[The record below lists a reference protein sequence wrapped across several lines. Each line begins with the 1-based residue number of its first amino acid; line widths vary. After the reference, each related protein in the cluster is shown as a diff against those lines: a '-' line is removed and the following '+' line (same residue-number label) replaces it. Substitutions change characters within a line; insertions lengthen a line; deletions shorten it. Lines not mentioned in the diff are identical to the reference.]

1 MELYARKRRWK
12 WLLLLAAFMIFGG
25 TFIYTSHLVEKVR
38 TEEQKNLR
46 LWVDAVNRKA
56 QMVSYTESFFRQIK
70 EEERRRVELLAGAYR
85 RLATSED
92 MADLTFFLDM
102 IEKNKTIPV
111 VLTDSHRNI
120 QGAANVD
127 FDLKKVKR
135 LEGEILEQFSKYP
148 PIPFE
153 YLKGRTHYL
162 YYTDSRLFSE
172 LQEVLND
179 LDRSFI
185 DEVVVNSAS
194 VPVLITDSLRSRIL
208 AQGNIDSVL
217 LRQYPSVE
225 ALTDFLKSENEPIRI
240 TLSQYGT
247 CYVFYRDS
255 YLLTQLRYFPFVQLG
270 IIGLFLMVAY
280 FLFST
285 ARRSEQNQVWVGMAR
300 ETAHQLGTP
309 MSSLMAWM
317 ELLKME
323 EVQHPAIPEIEK
335 DIRRLETITERF
347 SKIGSKP
354 QLENNDVLKII
365 NDSLEYLK
373 TRTSRKVQYLVD
385 NKTGKN
391 SLPIPCNVYL
401 LEWVIENLIKNAVD
415 AMGGIGTFTV
425 VIQED
430 PKHIILDFTDTGKGI
445 PRSKHKTIFQPG
457 YTSKKRGWGLGL
469 SLARRIVNDYH
480 KGRIFVKNSQ
490 PGVGTTIRVILKKD

>member
-1 MELYARKRRWK
+1 MELYARKRTWK

-25 TFIYTSHLVEKVR
+25 TFVYTGHLVDKVR
-38 TEEQKNLR
+38 KEEQKNLR

-56 QMVSYTESFFRQIK
+56 QMVSYTETFFRQIK

-85 RLATSED
+85 RLSSAED
-92 MADLTFFLDM
+92 MADLTFFLEM

-111 VLTDSHRNI
+111 VLTDSKGNI

-127 FDLKKVKR
+127 FDPKKVKR
-135 LEGEILEQFSKYP
+135 LEGELLEKFSKYP

-153 YLKGRTHYL
+153 YLRGRTHYL

-172 LQEVLND
+172 LQDVLND

-194 VPVLITDSLRSRIL
+194 VPVLITDSLRSRII
-208 AQGNIDSVL
+208 AQGNIDTAL
-217 LRQYPSVE
+217 LKHYPSVR

-240 TLSQYGT
+240 NLSQYGT

-255 YLLTQLRYFPFVQLG
+255 YLLTQLRYYPFVQLG

-280 FLFST
+280 VLFST

-323 EVQHPAIPEIEK
+323 EVEHPAISEMEK

-347 SKIGSKP
+347 SKIGSRP
-354 QLENNDVLKII
+354 QLESNDILKII
-365 NDSLEYLK
+365 HDSLEYLK
-373 TRTSRKVQYLVD
+373 TRTSRKVQYLIE
-385 NKTGKN
+385 NKTEKS
-391 SLPIPCNVYL
+391 SLYIPCNVYL
-401 LEWVIENLIKNAVD
+401 LEWVIENLVKNAVD

-425 VIQED
+425 MIQED
-430 PKHIILDFTDTGKGI
+430 PKHVILDFTDTGKGI
-445 PRSKHKTIFQPG
+445 PRSKYKTIFQPG

-469 SLARRIVNDYH
+469 SLARRIVRDYH
-480 KGRIFVKNSQ
+480 RGRIFVKSSQ
-490 PGVGTTIRVILKKD
+490 PGIGTTIRVILRKD

>member
-1 MELYARKRRWK
+1 M
-12 WLLLLAAFMIFGG
+12 
-25 TFIYTSHLVEKVR
+25 
-38 TEEQKNLR
+38 
-46 LWVDAVNRKA
+46 
-56 QMVSYTESFFRQIK
+56 
-70 EEERRRVELLAGAYR
+70 
-85 RLATSED
+85 
-92 MADLTFFLDM
+92 
-102 IEKNKTIPV
+102 
-111 VLTDSHRNI
+111 
-120 QGAANVD
+120 
-127 FDLKKVKR
+127 
-135 LEGEILEQFSKYP
+135 
-148 PIPFE
+148 
-153 YLKGRTHYL
+153 
-162 YYTDSRLFSE
+162 
-172 LQEVLND
+172 
-179 LDRSFI
+179 
-185 DEVVVNSAS
+185 NSAS

-373 TRTSRKVQYLVD
+373 TRPHAKCSIWWITRQVKIHYPFPVMCIYWNGSS
-385 NKTGKN
+385 KT
-391 SLPIPCNVYL
+391 
-401 LEWVIENLIKNAVD
+401 
-415 AMGGIGTFTV
+415 
-425 VIQED
+425 
-430 PKHIILDFTDTGKGI
+430 
-445 PRSKHKTIFQPG
+445 
-457 YTSKKRGWGLGL
+457 
-469 SLARRIVNDYH
+469 
-480 KGRIFVKNSQ
+480 
-490 PGVGTTIRVILKKD
+490 

>member
-1 MELYARKRRWK
+1 MELYTRKRRWK

-25 TFIYTSHLVEKVR
+25 TFLYTGHLVEKVR
-38 TEEQKNLR
+38 NEEQKNLR

-56 QMVSYTESFFRQIK
+56 QMVSYTETFFRQIK

-85 RLATSED
+85 RLANSED
-92 MADLTFFLDM
+92 MADLTFFLEM

-111 VLTDSHRNI
+111 VLTDAEGNI

-127 FDLKKVKR
+127 FDVKKVKR
-135 LEGEILEQFSKYP
+135 LEGELLEKFSKYQ

-153 YLKGRTHYL
+153 YLRGRTHYL

-172 LQEVLND
+172 LQDVLND

-185 DEVVVNSAS
+185 DEVVINSAS
-194 VPVLITDSLRSRIL
+194 VPVLITDSLRSRII
-208 AQGNIDSVL
+208 ASGNIDSTL
-217 LRQYPSVE
+217 LHQYPSVE

-240 TLSQYGT
+240 NLSQYGT
-247 CYVFYRDS
+247 CFVFYLDS
-255 YLLTQLRYFPFVQLG
+255 YLLTQLRYYPFVQLG

-317 ELLKME
+317 ELLKLE
-323 EVQHPAIPEIEK
+323 EINHPAIAEMEK

-347 SKIGSKP
+347 SKIGSRP
-354 QLENNDVLKII
+354 QLENHDILKII
-365 NDSLEYLK
+365 HDSLEYLK
-373 TRTSRKVQYLVD
+373 TRTSRKVNYIVE
-385 NKTGKN
+385 NKTGQHE
-391 SLPIPCNVYL
+391 LLIPCNASL
-401 LEWVIENLIKNAVD
+401 LEWVIENLVKNAVD
-415 AMGGIGTFTV
+415 AMGGVGTFTV
-425 VIQED
+425 SVQED
-430 PKHIILDFTDTGKGI
+430 NGHVILDFTDTGKGI
-445 PRSKHKTIFQPG
+445 PRSRFRTIFQPG

-469 SLARRIVNDYH
+469 SLARRIVQEYH
-480 KGRIFVKNSQ
+480 RGKIFVKSSQ
-490 PGVGTTIRVILKKD
+490 PGQGTTLRVVLKKG

>member
-1 MELYARKRRWK
+1 MELYARKRTWK

-25 TFIYTSHLVEKVR
+25 TFVYTGHLVDKVR
-38 TEEQKNLR
+38 KEEQKNLR

-56 QMVSYTESFFRQIK
+56 QMVSYTETFFRQIK

-85 RLATSED
+85 RLATAED
-92 MADLTFFLDM
+92 MADLTFFLEM

-111 VLTDSHRNI
+111 VLTDSKGNI

-127 FDLKKVKR
+127 FDPKKVKR
-135 LEGEILEQFSKYP
+135 LEGELLEKFSKYP

-153 YLKGRTHYL
+153 YLRGRTHYL

-172 LQEVLND
+172 LQDVLDD

-194 VPVLITDSLRSRIL
+194 VPVLITDSLRSRIIS
-208 AQGNIDSVL
+208 QGNIDTAL
-217 LRQYPSVE
+217 MKHYPSVE
-225 ALTDFLKSENEPIRI
+225 ALTEFLKSENEPIRI
-240 TLSQYGT
+240 NLSQYGT

-255 YLLTQLRYFPFVQLG
+255 YLLTQLRYYPFVQLG

-323 EVQHPAIPEIEK
+323 GVEHQAIPEMEK

-347 SKIGSKP
+347 SKIGSRP
-354 QLENNDVLKII
+354 QLESNDILKII
-365 NDSLEYLK
+365 HDSLEYLK
-373 TRTSRKVQYLVD
+373 TRTSRKVHYLIE
-385 NKTGKN
+385 NKTGKP
-391 SLPIPCNVYL
+391 SLHIPCNVYL
-401 LEWVIENLIKNAVD
+401 LEWVIENLVKNAVD
-415 AMGGIGTFTV
+415 AMGGVGTFTV

-430 PKHIILDFTDTGKGI
+430 PRHVIIDFTDTGKGI

-469 SLARRIVNDYH
+469 SLARRIVRDYH
-480 KGRIFVKNSQ
+480 RGRIFVKSSQ
-490 PGVGTTIRVILKKD
+490 PGIGTTIRVILRKD